1 MRIGISL
8 PVRELQGDLGAIRA
22 FAQTADELGYTH
34 LRVPDQVLRPDS
46 GYAHEPLT
54 LLAYVAAITQKIE
67 LVPSVI
73 VLPSRQTVLV
83 AKQAAEL
90 DVLSGGRLRL
100 GIGVGPSAE
109 EYRAMGADFQTRG
122 ERCEE
127 QMSLLKQLWTQPTV
141 EFDGRWDRVSG
152 AGLNPLPVQRPIPLW
167 IGAQSVPSSRAF
179 DAGSDAWPT
188 AGLCCAGRKS
198 SRPSRPTS
206 IAPRKKPVAVLMI
219 SAPKPAWPW
228 SVPAKRN
235 GRPGWPAGN
244 RPASATCVYAPSAAG
259 WTRRGIWT
267 LCSGCMG
274 RLGEWWGG
282 GSFWWRVFGFS
293 FFPRLDVFRRRS
305 VYCEADTPVC
315 LTFC

>member
-8 PVRELQGDLGAIRA
+8 PVRELQGDLGALRA

-46 GYAHEPLT
+46 GYVHEPLT
-54 LLAYVAAITQKIE
+54 LLAYVAAITQRIE

-109 EYRAMGADFQTRG
+109 EYRAMGADFRTRG

-141 EFDGRWDRVSG
+141 EFDGRWDTVSG
-152 AGLNPLPVQRPIPLW
+152 AGLNPLPIQRPIPLW
-167 IGAQSVPSSRAF
+167 IGAQSVPIPRIRRRIGRLADGWFVLCRPEEFPAIQTDIHRAAQEAGRSP
-179 DAGSDAWPT
+179 DAIGTEAGVAVVGPREAEWQARVAGWQQ
-188 AGLCCAGRKS
+188 AGLSHLCLR
-198 SRPSRPTS
+198 
-206 IAPRKKPVAVLMI
+206 
-219 SAPKPAWPW
+219 
-228 SVPAKRN
+228 
-235 GRPGWPAGN
+235 
-244 RPASATCVYAPSAAG
+244 
-259 WTRRGIWT
+259 T
-267 LCSGCMG
+267 L
-274 RLGEWWGG
+274 GG
-282 GSFWWRVFGFS
+282 GLDAQGHMDTMQRVYREVGG
-293 FFPRLDVFRRRS
+293 VVGRR
-305 VYCEADTPVC
+305 
-315 LTFC
+315 